1 MVRFGFASCGKQVP
15 YSLLGGQGK
24 VTFTNGTRPDF
35 KALPRRFMMSRQ
47 AAMRIPT
54 RSHENP
60 DKQRG
65 THSIRL
71 CTVEQVSRANHG
83 CIMPWNAHASF
94 GRGLSGLSHSLF
106 GAAERLH
113 SLCRANEVHK
123 RVMRE

>member
-47 AAMRIPT
+47 AAM
-54 RSHENP
+54 
-60 DKQRG
+60 
-65 THSIRL
+65 
-71 CTVEQVSRANHG
+71 
-83 CIMPWNAHASF
+83 
-94 GRGLSGLSHSLF
+94 
-106 GAAERLH
+106 AAERLH

-123 RVMRE
+123 RVMGE